1 MRKSKPIGAR
11 GASKLPIKTTAY
23 IVPQSIVIPTATKKA
38 AVWYGIWIIRVV
50 NKERTY
56 EKLLVPARKKL
67 GDDDEI
73 AVRTFK
79 TANGLISFLESMGF
93 PQINIDLIAGMLDET
108 EDNWKACVAKTIE
121 MSPDSVTVYQMEV
134 PYNTTIYKRG
144 TTYS

>member
-1 MRKSKPIGAR
+1 MEKDITKEAPNVVTEIHF
-11 GASKLPIKTTAY
+11 KTLMHSGYQAEVVCRT
-23 IVPQSIVIPTATKKA
+23 TATKKA

-93 PQINIDLIAGMLDET
+93 PQINIPMVEGGRTTHVLPDELLV
-108 EDNWKACVAKTIE
+108 DRN
-121 MSPDSVTVYQMEV
+121 S
-134 PYNTTIYKRG
+134 
-144 TTYS
+144 

>member
-1 MRKSKPIGAR
+1 MWWCLRRVPLLLIMEVTQIVATDINKEAPNVVTETHF
-11 GASKLPIKTTAY
+11 KTLVESGYQAEVVCKTR
-23 IVPQSIVIPTATKKA
+23 ATKKA

-93 PQINIDLIAGMLDET
+93 TQVNIPMLEGGRTLHALPDT
-108 EDNWKACVAKTIE
+108 PIE
-121 MSPDSVTVYQMEV
+121 SSDS
-134 PYNTTIYKRG
+134 
-144 TTYS
+144 

>member
-1 MRKSKPIGAR
+1 MEKDINKEAPNVVTETHF
-11 GASKLPIKTTAY
+11 KTLMQNGYQAEVVCRT
-23 IVPQSIVIPTATKKA
+23 SATKKA

-50 NKERTY
+50 NTERTY

-93 PQINIDLIAGMLDET
+93 DQVNIPMLEGGRTIHVLPEQSPET
-108 EDNWKACVAKTIE
+108 DN
-121 MSPDSVTVYQMEV
+121 S
-134 PYNTTIYKRG
+134 
-144 TTYS
+144 